1 MRWLLALIC
10 LPAVAGVRLIEKVP
24 EPPEP
29 VASPP
34 IQRPAV
40 LMPVPNILY
49 TVSLAGT
56 GMRAVLTS
64 EQGGSCWKRYKMFA
78 LSQYNEALHGC
89 WSQSNGIVHIELQD
103 GDRRAIPAVQFIQA
117 TPESLRF

>member
-10 LPAVAGVRLIEKVP
+10 LPAVAGVRLVEKLP
-24 EPPEP
+24 EPP
-29 VASPP
+29 APP
-34 IQRPAV
+34 PTQGSSILIPA
-40 LMPVPNILY
+40 PNILY
-49 TVSLAGT
+49 TAYLTGA
-56 GMRAVLTS
+56 GMRAVLTP

-78 LSQYNEALHGC
+78 LNYYNEALHGC

>member
-10 LPAVAGVRLIEKVP
+10 LPAFAGVRLVETPPTPPAPPPTRGATILVP
-24 EPPEP
+24 APD
-29 VASPP
+29 A
-34 IQRPAV
+34 
-40 LMPVPNILY
+40 LY

-56 GMRAVLTS
+56 GMRAVLTP
-64 EQGGSCWKRYKMFA
+64 EQGGSCWKRYKMFVITH
-78 LSQYNEALHGC
+78 YNEALHGC

-103 GDRRAIPAVQFIQA
+103 GDRRAIPAVQFTHA

>member
-10 LPAVAGVRLIEKVP
+10 LPAVAGVRLVEKLP
-24 EPPEP
+24 EPPAP
-29 VASPP
+29 PP
-34 IQRPAV
+34 IQNPAI
-40 LMPVPNILY
+40 LIPAPNVLY

-56 GMRAVLTS
+56 GMRAVLTP

-78 LSQYNEALHGC
+78 ITAYSEALHGC

-117 TPESLRF
+117 APESLRF

>member
-10 LPAVAGVRLIEKVP
+10 LPAVAGVKLAETPPAPPPTQGATILI
-24 EPPEP
+24 
-29 VASPP
+29 
-34 IQRPAV
+34 PA
-40 LMPVPNILY
+40 PNVLY
-49 TVSLAGT
+49 TTSLSGT
-56 GMRAVLTS
+56 GMRAVLTP

-78 LSQYNEALHGC
+78 LNYYNEALHGC

-103 GDRRAIPAVQFIQA
+103 GDRRAVPAVQFIQA